1 MKIFFIL
8 LIISNNLY
16 STLNIKELDFIRKLS
31 NENSESI
38 IFNGT
43 KFCNDY
49 FEKTNM
55 SVLDEKYKNFYMCK
69 YSYSR
74 DRFYIYMLAV
84 DKKDTKSLK
93 NFCNEILDSRPEIT
107 DHLEKK
113 LQFQKKEYLSGFFV
127 DNFFNNKVLDFF
139 NDVTRDQRIISNE
152 INELIIKNR
161 YQFTENNLENNKKVQ
176 KEIDKLTKIYNKIIN
191 NSDTNLDKVIK
202 DRLNEIVRY
211 KIFVNDVKNFQSYSC
226 NWTPGNGRD
235 PYVKREKFSEFE
247 NI

>member
-1 MKIFFIL
+1 MKILFALFIL
-8 LIISNNLY
+8 SNNLF
-16 STLNIKELDFIRKLS
+16 SLLSFQELDYIRKLS
-31 NENSESI
+31 DDKSESI

-49 FEKTNM
+49 FEKTNR

-84 DKKDTKSLK
+84 EKKESKPLK
-93 NFCNEILDSRPEIT
+93 DFCNEILDLRPEIA
-107 DHLEKK
+107 DHMEKK

-127 DNFFNNKVLDFF
+127 DNFFNNKVLDFS
-139 NDVTRDQRIISNE
+139 NDIKKDQRTISNE

-161 YQFTENNLENNKKVQ
+161 LQFTDDNSENNKIIQKELDKINKIYKKITNNLE
-176 KEIDKLTKIYNKIIN
+176 
-191 NSDTNLDKVIK
+191 TNLDKVIK
-202 DRLNEIVRY
+202 NRLNDIVRY

-226 NWTPGNGRD
+226 NWKPGKGKD